1 MAVSSQTRLCVVR
14 PLRKVQRTRRILGI
28 EWNIGLS
35 IAVREQSGSLRSLTL
50 THRMQ
55 IAPYIVLYVG
65 LALLFS
71 ALVLVLAHPPQP
83 TKRKRKERIFPCGFF
98 FFSFVFNELGPVD
111 PPPPLM
117 GGGRRPSESLLH
129 LLNTRWNSSRGPRH

>member
-1 MAVSSQTRLCVVR
+1 M
-14 PLRKVQRTRRILGI
+14 
-28 EWNIGLS
+28 IGLS

-71 ALVLVLAHPPQP
+71 ALVLVLAQPPQP

-111 PPPPLM
+111 PPTPSN
-117 GGGRRPSESLLH
+117 GRGRRPSESLLP